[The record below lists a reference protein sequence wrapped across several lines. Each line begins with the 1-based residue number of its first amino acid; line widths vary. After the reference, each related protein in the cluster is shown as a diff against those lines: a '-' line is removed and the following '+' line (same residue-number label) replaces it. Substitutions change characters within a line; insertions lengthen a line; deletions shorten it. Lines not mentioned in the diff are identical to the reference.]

1 MFSGLPMLFGGLP
14 EDCMSSKKQPVTVA
28 IDEPDLE
35 LVKRLAERER
45 STPSGVIRRFVAEGL
60 HALQQTGTAR
70 AA

>member
-1 MFSGLPMLFGGLP
+1 MVG
-14 EDCMSSKKQPVTVA
+14 MSSIKKPVTVA
-28 IDEPDLE
+28 LDEPDLE

-60 HALQQTGTAR
+60 QAMRSPAAER